1 MPNLTINGQ
10 SYFADAPP
18 DTPLLWVI
26 REDLRLTGTKYGC
39 GVGLCGSCT
48 VHIDGQAVRSCSIPV
63 GSVEGTTHHHHRRPR
78 FRQRSPG
85 AAGLDR
91 ASGAAMR
98 LLPIRPDHA
107 GRCVACEEP
116 DPTEQQI
123 VDGMTGNCVVA
134 PPIPA
139 SSAL

>member
-39 GVGLCGSCT
+39 GIGLCGTCT

-63 GSVEGTTHHHHRRPR
+63 SAVEGASHHHHRGPEPGQRP
-78 FRQRSPG
+78 PG
-85 AAGLDR
+85 AAGVDR
-91 ASGAAMR
+91 APGAAMR
-98 LLPIRPDHA
+98 LLPVRPDHA
-107 GRCVACEEP
+107 GRGAACERIRIRP
-116 DPTEQQI
+116 SRR
-123 VDGMTGNCVVA
+123 
-134 PPIPA
+134 
-139 SSAL
+139 SSTA